1 MSVTNQSTVTFTQD
15 DRNFFQV
22 SVSRRTGYNESHYC
36 IWRRR
41 RRQEEETWYWV
52 LWKRNSRVHGFV
64 TTNIEQSKQ
73 SLINAL
79 RRASIDIDTLVE
91 EDYISLQNKEWIY
104 EEKEDITPR
113 QLYFSLMGHDEYLFD
128 DQPIYLGDGVYLT
141 SSGKLI
147 DNL

>member
-1 MSVTNQSTVTFTQD
+1 MSVTNQSTVTVKHD

-36 IWRRR
+36 IWRRIN
-41 RRQEEETWYWV
+41 RQKVETWFWV
-52 LWKRNSRVHGFV
+52 LWKRNSRVDGPI

-91 EDYISLQNKEWIY
+91 EDYISLQNKRSIY
-104 EEKEDITPR
+104 EEKEVIALR

-141 SSGKLI
+141 SGGKLI

>member
-1 MSVTNQSTVTFTQD
+1 MSVTNQSTVTVTHD

-36 IWRRR
+36 IWRRIN
-41 RRQEEETWYWV
+41 RQKVETWFWV
-52 LWKRNSRVHGFV
+52 LWKRNSRVGGPI

-91 EDYISLQNKEWIY
+91 EDYISLQQYRPLEVNDLRE
-104 EEKEDITPR
+104 
-113 QLYFSLMGHDEYLFD
+113 LYFALTGPKA
-128 DQPIYLGDGVYLT
+128 DQPIYLSDGVYLR
-141 SSGKLI
+141 SDGELI